1 MTTMVMQ
8 LWYQVSA
15 VNVDPAGD
23 SRCNS
28 NRELSG
34 CDRGVE
40 NVATIPDSR
49 MLLNVERLRNFSF
62 LMG

>member
-1 MTTMVMQ
+1 MVMQ

-23 SRCNS
+23 SWYDS

-40 NVATIPDSR
+40 NVAMIPDS
-49 MLLNVERLRNFSF
+49 
-62 LMG
+62 

>member
-1 MTTMVMQ
+1 MVMK

-23 SRCNS
+23 SWYDS

-40 NVATIPDSR
+40 NVAMIPDS
-49 MLLNVERLRNFSF
+49 
-62 LMG
+62 